1 MDKSEYFSR
10 QIKLWGMERQSNL
23 ENRRV
28 LIVGAG
34 GLGSSL
40 AYALGTSGIGE
51 IECEILISYHYQIYI
66 GR

>member
-40 AYALGTSGIGE
+40 AYALGTSGYWGD
-51 IECEILISYHYQIYI
+51 
-66 GR
+66 